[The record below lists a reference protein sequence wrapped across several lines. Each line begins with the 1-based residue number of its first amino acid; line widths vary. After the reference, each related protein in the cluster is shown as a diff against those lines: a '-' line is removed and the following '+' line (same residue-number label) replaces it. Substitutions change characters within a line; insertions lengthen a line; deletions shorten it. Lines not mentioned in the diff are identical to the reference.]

1 MKIYPIKGI
10 EISSLHSGMYEK
22 KRLDLSLV
30 KLSSNCI
37 ISSAFTRN
45 KAKSSCIIFNEKN
58 LKKSNP
64 KYLII
69 NSGNAN
75 AGTGKY
81 GMLDIKDYCSVLK
94 KISNCKMSEIL
105 VFSTGVIGERI
116 KYKNICESIPK
127 LYSSLKEDNWVNLSK
142 SIMTTDTQAKIISNK
157 IKIKNEYITITGVA
171 KGSGMI
177 KPNMATMLSFVATN
191 LSIDK
196 KTIKSLHK
204 KAIEDSYNMITVDGE
219 TSTNDSSLLISSRTS
234 TINYK
239 QLSENDKK
247 KFYNAIID
255 IYKDLAK
262 KIIKDGEGATKFI
275 SINIKNA
282 SSVKEAKNVGMHVGN
297 SLLVKTALFAE
308 DANWGR
314 ILSAIGNSEIKSKD
328 LSNIEISFGKFKVFK
343 NNEKVKSYNEK
354 NLSSYLKNKEI
365 EINITL
371 NTGKSLA
378 TVWTNDLS
386 YEYIKINAEYRT

>member
-30 KLSSNCI
+30 KLSGNCVV
-37 ISSAFTRN
+37 SSAFTRN

-58 LKKSNP
+58 LKESNP

-81 GMLDIKDYCSVLK
+81 GMLDINDYCSVLK

-127 LYSSLKEDNWVNLSK
+127 LYSSLQEDNWVNFSK
-142 SIMTTDTQAKIISNK
+142 SIMTTDKQAKIISNK
-157 IKIKNEYITITGVA
+157 VKIKNEYITITGVA

-196 KTIKSLHK
+196 KTIKNLHK
-204 KAIEDSYNMITVDGE
+204 KAIEDSFNMITVDGE
-219 TSTNDSSLLISSRTS
+219 TSTNDASILISSRTS
-234 TINYK
+234 ITNYK
-239 QLSENDKK
+239 QLSIKDKK
-247 KFYNAIID
+247 RFYNAILD

-275 SINIKNA
+275 SINVKNA
-282 SSVKEAKNVGMHVGN
+282 SSFKEAKNVGMHIGN

-314 ILSAIGNSEIKSKD
+314 ILSAIGNSKIKSKD
-328 LSNIEISFGKFKVFK
+328 LSSVEISFGKFKVFK
-343 NNEKVKSYNEK
+343 NNEKVKFYNEK

>member
-30 KLSSNCI
+30 KLSSNCLV
-37 ISSAFTRN
+37 SSAFTRN

-81 GMLDIKDYCSVLK
+81 GMLDINDYCSVLK

-127 LYSSLKEDNWVNLSK
+127 LYSSLKEDNWVNFSK

-204 KAIEDSYNMITVDGE
+204 KAIEDSFNMITVDGE
-219 TSTNDSSLLISSRTS
+219 TSTNDASLLISSRTS
-234 TINYK
+234 IIDYK
-239 QLSENDKK
+239 QLS
-247 KFYNAIID
+247 IMIR
-255 IYKDLAK
+255 KD
-262 KIIKDGEGATKFI
+262 FI
-275 SINIKNA
+275 TRFLI
-282 SSVKEAKNVGMHVGN
+282 
-297 SLLVKTALFAE
+297 F
-308 DANWGR
+308 
-314 ILSAIGNSEIKSKD
+314 
-328 LSNIEISFGKFKVFK
+328 
-343 NNEKVKSYNEK
+343 
-354 NLSSYLKNKEI
+354 
-365 EINITL
+365 
-371 NTGKSLA
+371 
-378 TVWTNDLS
+378 
-386 YEYIKINAEYRT
+386 IKIWQEKLSKMEKEQQSLFLSILKMHHLLKKQKMLECILVIHF